1 MTDRERDVETAYS
14 VVGQTND
21 FFKPM
26 WLQFAP
32 EYGWDGAPCSEIACC
47 ISYMAGNVN
56 KIPISNY
63 AAGLVAKF
71 KAAGMF
77 GKEPAVGA
85 FIFFDYHDGNGPSH
99 TGRVVAI
106 KNGKVYTVEGNIGG
120 KVVERSY
127 IDGHAYI
134 YGYGWPAYKQE
145 EKPEPEPEPEP
156 EPKPE
161 EPEVEKKPTFK
172 DVPKTDSGYKAIE
185 WLASEGAIKGYKDG
199 TYKPDQPCT
208 RRQIAV
214 ILWRL
219 AGKPEPEE

>member
-1 MTDRERDVETAYS
+1 MTDRERDIETAYS

-63 AAGLVAKF
+63 AAGLVQKF

-77 GKEPAVGA
+77 GREPALGA
-85 FIFFDYHDGNGPSH
+85 FIFFDYHDGNGASH
-99 TGRVVAI
+99 TGRVVAL
-106 KNGKVYTVEGNIGG
+106 KDGKVYTVEGNIGG

-134 YGYGWPAYKQE
+134 YGYGYPDYKQ
-145 EKPEPEPEPEP
+145 EP

-161 EPEVEKKPTFK
+161 PPKPEPPKQTFK
-172 DVPKTDSGYKAIE
+172 DVPPTDSGYKAIE
-185 WLASEGAIKGYKDG
+185 WLASTGAIKGYKDG
-199 TYKPDQPCT
+199 TYRPDDSLT

-214 ILWRL
+214 ILWRM
-219 AGKPEPEE
+219 AGRPEPEE